1 MRTPAAMEVNLPI
14 EAHQICVRPRH
25 VTIVVQV
32 RFLERRM
39 GPNLGP
45 LIHWAVDNGGGGMDA
60 GDGSQH
66 GPLSGVGIPVR
77 TLVDRSKHVR
87 CLNDGGYARVRQRLD
102 FGEAQAAR
110 PTPS

>member
-14 EAHQICVRPRH
+14 EAHQFCVRPRH

-60 GDGSQH
+60 GGGTQN
-66 GPLSGVGIPVR
+66 GPLSGVGVPVCA
-77 TLVDRSKHVR
+77 LIDQAKHAL
-87 CLNDGGYARVRQRLD
+87 CPNDTGCPRVRH
-102 FGEAQAAR
+102 
-110 PTPS
+110 S